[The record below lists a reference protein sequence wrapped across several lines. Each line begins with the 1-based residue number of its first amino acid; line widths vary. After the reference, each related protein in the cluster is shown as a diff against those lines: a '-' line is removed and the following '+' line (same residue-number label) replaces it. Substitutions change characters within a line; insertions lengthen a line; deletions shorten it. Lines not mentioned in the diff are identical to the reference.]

1 MRATFGPWTTESA
14 AAGERSCRRAPGL
27 SPNGVRGSVVQQLRS
42 SAVTLFDV
50 CVGLDLD
57 EHLAV
62 DEGADLDHRCRGAD
76 IAEDFAVR
84 AADGFPITSDI
95 DDVDTRPNDLIE
107 SGTGAR
113 ERATDVRESLA
124 SLSRGVTDT
133 EELSVG
139 IRGGRTGD
147 VYPLTDTYRA

>member
-1 MRATFGPWTTESA
+1 M
-14 AAGERSCRRAPGL
+14 
-27 SPNGVRGSVVQQLRS
+27 V
-42 SAVTLFDV
+42 FDV
-50 CVGLDLD
+50 RVGLDLD
-57 EHLAV
+57 EHLVV
-62 DEGADLDHRCRGAD
+62 DGGADLDHRCRGAD

-113 ERATDVRESLA
+113 ERAADVGESLA

>member
-1 MRATFGPWTTESA
+1 MRATFGRWTTESVT
-14 AAGERSCRRAPGL
+14 AGERNCRGRQDWRL
-27 SPNGVRGSVVQQLRS
+27 TVRGSVVQQLRS

-107 SGTGAR
+107 SGTSAR

-124 SLSRGVTDT
+124 SLSRGVTDA

-147 VYPLTDTYRA
+147 VYPLTDTYGA

>member
-14 AAGERSCRRAPGL
+14 AAGERNCRRA
-27 SPNGVRGSVVQQLRS
+27 S
-42 SAVTLFDV
+42 SAVAPSAVMVFDV
-50 CVGLDLD
+50 RVGLDLD

-62 DEGADLDHRCRGAD
+62 DEGADLDHRCRGSD
-76 IAEDFAVR
+76 IAEDLAVR

-95 DDVDTRPNDLIE
+95 HDVDTRPNDLIE

-113 ERATDVRESLA
+113 ERAADVGESLLFLGPA
-124 SLSRGVTDT
+124 ATDT
-133 EELSVG
+133 DELSVG